1 MKIII
6 TGATGLI
13 GRTLCEKL
21 ISRGDGITV
30 FSRNVEKAKKNLP
43 QVNNFVEW
51 DYKNPDKWDNEIK
64 GKDAVIHLAGANLFG
79 KRWNDDYKSKILESR
94 QISTRNIVN
103 AIINAK
109 TKPSTLICSS
119 AVGIYGERG
128 DELLTE
134 DSSTGNDFLAQVC
147 KTWEDE
153 AAKVESAGVRRVSIR
168 TGIVLSKNDG
178 ALKQMLLPFKF
189 FVGGP
194 LGNGKQWFPWIH
206 IDDLIDSCIFSL
218 DNPNVNG
225 AVNGVSPN
233 PVTMNEFAK
242 VLGKALH
249 RPSFF
254 KVPVF
259 ALKIAVGEFAESI
272 LASIRAVPEKL
283 IRNNFKFK
291 FEGLNVALK
300 DLLKL

>member
-1 MKIII
+1 
-6 TGATGLI
+6 
-13 GRTLCEKL
+13 
-21 ISRGDGITV
+21 
-30 FSRNVEKAKKNLP
+30 
-43 QVNNFVEW
+43 
-51 DYKNPDKWDNEIK
+51 
-64 GKDAVIHLAGANLFG
+64 
-79 KRWNDDYKSKILESR
+79 
-94 QISTRNIVN
+94 
-103 AIINAK
+103 
-109 TKPSTLICSS
+109 
-119 AVGIYGERG
+119 
-128 DELLTE
+128 
-134 DSSTGNDFLAQVC
+134 
-147 KTWEDE
+147 
-153 AAKVESAGVRRVSIR
+153 
-168 TGIVLSKNDG
+168 
-178 ALKQMLLPFKF
+178 MLLPFKF

-206 IDDLIDSCIFSL
+206 IDDLIDSYIFSL